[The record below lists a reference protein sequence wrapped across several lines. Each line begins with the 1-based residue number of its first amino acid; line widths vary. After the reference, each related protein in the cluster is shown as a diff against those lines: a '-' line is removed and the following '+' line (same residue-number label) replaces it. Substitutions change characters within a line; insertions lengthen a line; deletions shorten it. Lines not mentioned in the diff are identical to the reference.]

1 MGSLTLLAVTLC
13 MMERK
18 RPFWYTGAPVVFML
32 MTTLVAMAI
41 KMRDFW
47 MNVTYL
53 LLVLGVGIFVISVW
67 LAVEAALRISK
78 RESPAD
84 LGET

>member
-1 MGSLTLLAVTLC
+1 M
-13 MMERK
+13 
-18 RPFWYTGAPVVFML
+18 VFML
-32 MTTLVAMAI
+32 LTTLVAMAI

-47 MNVTYL
+47 MNGTYL
-53 LLVLGVGIFVISVW
+53 LLVLGAGIFIISVW

-78 RESPAD
+78 KESTAD